1 MKRYL
6 KWKVLIVLP
15 FLLVPYLVIML
26 LFAGDDIAN
35 HYCPVETESES
46 SVSSDGIV
54 LSGNASDSDWTKK
67 GTTANQNAEKV
78 FKAFVDHGTSGA
90 FASGV
95 VGWVNSEGGF
105 AMIGRAEG
113 HYGNDIK
120 TNSIAYGV
128 RPTGLA
134 YYTTEAGGGIF
145 QFTPFTKYAPLGSP
159 DWENAD
165 KMIAFVMKAVASGD
179 WNATMDLTGK
189 NHSFSD
195 AVKLTDPKQATL
207 TWQAYERGSVA
218 HINQAQ
224 KQADAQKAYELFD
237 GGKYQYDEAKFMSTF
252 GKTLNGSSASIDESS
267 VSSAAGCKVDGE
279 LSGKVSGKTT
289 DTGHPMDIP
298 YTISQGMHSLGA
310 IDLAAPQGTPIYAV
324 SDGKVVEVNRIANG
338 INGNYVIHTLSDG
351 SFIYYGHMR
360 DVPMVKEGQ
369 SVKKGQQIGF
379 VGQTGLASGPHI
391 HFDRRVGGPW
401 GSAGNPYELIL
412 PDGSKPVGIVVNP
425 KTNKK

>member
-1 MKRYL
+1 MKRL
-6 KWKVLIVLP
+6 VKGK
-15 FLLVPYLVIML
+15 FLLLLSVLLIPYLAVML

-35 HYCPVETESES
+35 NYCSDDSEVDS
-46 SVSSDGIV
+46 SFVDGV
-54 LSGNASDSDWTKK
+54 VTSTKASDSDWTKK
-67 GTTANQNAEKV
+67 GTTANKNAEKV
-78 FKAFVDHGTSGA
+78 FKAFVDRGTTGA

-113 HYGNDIK
+113 HYGNDPK

-159 DWENAD
+159 DWEDAD
-165 KMIAFVMKAVASGD
+165 KMIAFVMKAVANGD
-179 WNATMDLTGK
+179 WNASMDLTGK
-189 NHSFSD
+189 SHAFAD
-195 AVKLTDPKQATL
+195 AVKLTNPQEATL
-207 TWQAYERGSVA
+207 TWQAYERGNVA
-218 HINQAQ
+218 YIRQDQ
-224 KQADAQKAYELFD
+224 KKADAQKAYELFD
-237 GGKYQYDEAKFMSTF
+237 GGKYQYDEAKFKKAF
-252 GKTLNGSSASIDESS
+252 GKSAESFSSSADDSTSQSS
-267 VSSAAGCKVDGE
+267 GGCKVGDSE
-279 LSGKVSGKTT
+279 SKSSGKTT
-289 DTGHPMDIP
+289 DTGHPMDVP

-369 SVKKGQQIGF
+369 SVKKGQQIGI

-391 HFDRRVGGPW
+391 HFDRRIGSPW

-412 PDGSKPVGIVVNP
+412 PDNSKPVGIVVNP